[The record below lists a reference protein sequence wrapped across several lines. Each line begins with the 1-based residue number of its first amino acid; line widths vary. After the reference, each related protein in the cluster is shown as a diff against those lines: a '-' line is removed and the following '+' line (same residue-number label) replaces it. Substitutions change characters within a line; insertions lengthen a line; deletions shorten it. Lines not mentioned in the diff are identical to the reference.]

1 MPGADVLASDCRNCA
16 GMEQR
21 PFLSTLLT
29 YVDRKMAIGL
39 TNAPLI
45 PLPVFAVAKPYP
57 LLPLNAPGLATLV
70 G

>member
-1 MPGADVLASDCRNCA
+1 
-16 GMEQR
+16 MEQR

>member
-1 MPGADVLASDCRNCA
+1 LASDCRNCA

-39 TNAPLI
+39 TNAPLS
-45 PLPVFAVAKPYP
+45 
-57 LLPLNAPGLATLV
+57 PLNGVRRREPRIRPNR
-70 G
+70 